1 MLRSS
6 SLCSSG
12 QVHSGLLASGNARLV
27 ALAIAAAVLAGCG
40 SQAAPAPQARPAIV
54 VQPQSAG
61 ALQAQTYS
69 GEVKP
74 RYEASVGFRVG
85 GKIVERSV
93 DVGAKVIKG
102 ALLMRLDPSDT
113 ALGAAAATAGRAQAE
128 ADLALAKAELERH
141 RALYT
146 RKYISKSLLD
156 VRQAAYDAS
165 AARARQARAQAS
177 EAGNQAAYATLRAD
191 SDGTV
196 TAVLADAGQVVAA
209 GTPVLRIAREGEVE
223 VAIDVP
229 ESRVAEFA
237 VQQPAQIEVWAL
249 GKARRTG
256 TVREVSPQADPMS
269 RTYPVRI
276 ALDDPSGLKFGMTAR
291 VGVARALPAGEVLVP
306 LAAID
311 ELDGKTAVWRVEP
324 ATFKVER
331 RAVGVIRY
339 REDGALVTGLD
350 ADAWIVAAGV
360 HKLDPG
366 QVIAPIDAKNRAVSL
381 TGKGAGG
388 AGRPVAEL

>member
-1 MLRSS
+1 MMRQSVPGSILQLRI
-6 SLCSSG
+6 LT
-12 QVHSGLLASGNARLV
+12 L
-27 ALAIAAAVLAGCG
+27 ALALAAAGLAGCG
-40 SQAAPAPQARPAIV
+40 SEAAPVPAPRPAIV

-61 ALQAQTYS
+61 ALQAHSYA

-74 RYEASVGFRVG
+74 RYEANVGFRVG

-93 DVGAKVIKG
+93 DVGAKVRKG

-128 ADLALAKAELERH
+128 ADHALAKSELERH
-141 RALYT
+141 RQLYS
-146 RKYISKSLLD
+146 RKFISKSLLD
-156 VRQAAYDAS
+156 ARQAAFDAS
-165 AARARQARAQAS
+165 AARVRQARAQAS

-191 SDGTV
+191 GDGIV

-229 ESRVAEFA
+229 ENRVAEFA
-237 VQQPAQIEVWAL
+237 VAQPAVVEVWAL
-249 GKARRTG
+249 GNARRPG
-256 TVREVSPQADPMS
+256 SVREVSPQADPMS

-276 ALDDPSGLKFGMTAR
+276 ALADSSGLKYGMTAR
-291 VGVARALPAGEVLVP
+291 VGMVRDMPAGEMLVP

-311 ELDGKTAVWRVEP
+311 ELDGKTAVWQVEP
-324 ATFKVER
+324 RTGKVTRQVVE
-331 RAVGVIRY
+331 VVKY
-339 REDGALVTGLD
+339 REDGALVGGLA

-366 QVIAPIDAKNRAVSL
+366 QVISPIDAKNRAVSL
-381 TGKGAGG
+381 IAPRTAATKG
-388 AGRPVAEL
+388 